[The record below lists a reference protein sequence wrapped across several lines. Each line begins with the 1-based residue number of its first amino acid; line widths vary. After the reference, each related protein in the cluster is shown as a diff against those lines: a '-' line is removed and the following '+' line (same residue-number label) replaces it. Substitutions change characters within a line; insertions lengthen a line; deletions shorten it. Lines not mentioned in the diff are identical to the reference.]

1 MTQIVQF
8 LSKNNAPFTVNIY
21 PFLSLYGND
30 NFPIDH
36 AFFDGVSQP
45 VVERRTKDRVLK
57 YSLFQDFSHTQ
68 IQLNTKNFIP
78 NISKSSNSKPNQ
90 INNKTSK
97 SSKITNKA
105 INFTIKPLDFSLSL
119 SLKPLDVSLSQ
130 SSFISW
136 FKPLPLHPTA
146 ENPNHKLNT
155 DYTTATATTSRKPRF
170 LRLSRFKLLM
180 SGPLCSLSLTHHLYL
195 SL

>member
-21 PFLSLYGND
+21 LFLSLYGND
-30 NFPIDH
+30 NFPIDY

-45 VVERRTKDRVLK
+45 TVERRTKDRVLK

-97 SSKITNKA
+97 LSKITNKA
-105 INFTIKPLDFSLSL
+105 INFTIKPLDLSLSL
-119 SLKPLDVSLSQ
+119 SLSNRWMSISLNQ
-130 SSFISW
+130 
-136 FKPLPLHPTA
+136 A
-146 ENPNHKLNT
+146 
-155 DYTTATATTSRKPRF
+155 
-170 LRLSRFKLLM
+170 
-180 SGPLCSLSLTHHLYL
+180 LSLGSSHYHCIRRPKTQIASWTLITPL
-195 SL
+195 LPPPPTKNPDL